1 MFYRVKRENHKI
13 QIIEEIN
20 SIDGLNREDYFDV
33 DCDEINGMIQA
44 NINTRTIFINT
55 KTKGLEF
62 EDEKF
67 YDIPVRDIKR
77 VNLIKEAKAK
87 MESLVQSVDMI
98 TYINYIDI
106 NNELYESG
114 IFITEGNREEKYLEI
129 LETGDEHKIDLLEDL
144 LLVKDKLSI
153 VKSAKND
160 FDKVV
165 EAVKETQEDDTE
177 GLAKI
182 KV

>member
-1 MFYRVKRENHKI
+1 MN
-13 QIIEEIN
+13 
-20 SIDGLNREDYFDV
+20 
-33 DCDEINGMIQA
+33 
-44 NINTRTIFINT
+44 
-55 KTKGLEF
+55 
-62 EDEKF
+62 
-67 YDIPVRDIKR
+67 
-77 VNLIKEAKAK
+77 
-87 MESLVQSVDMI
+87 
-98 TYINYIDI
+98 
-106 NNELYESG
+106 
-114 IFITEGNREEKYLEI
+114 KYLEI